1 MGDCRMAYASTQENS
16 WEGLVIFNKNIGI
29 NIYTIT
35 AFICLFIAKMKNS
48 VHFVF
53 IFKLF

>member
-1 MGDCRMAYASTQENS
+1 MGDCRMASASTQENS

-29 NIYTIT
+29 NICTIT